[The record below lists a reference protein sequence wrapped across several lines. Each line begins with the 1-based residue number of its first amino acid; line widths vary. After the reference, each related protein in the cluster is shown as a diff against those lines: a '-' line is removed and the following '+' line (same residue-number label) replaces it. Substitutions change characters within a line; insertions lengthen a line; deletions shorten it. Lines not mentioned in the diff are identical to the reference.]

1 MNDFVPAII
10 SISILAA
17 AILFGVFL
25 DTRRIR
31 RYMANSQPIRIRI
44 RENENREDAYGE
56 PTN

>member
-1 MNDFVPAII
+1 MNDFVPALI

-25 DTRRIR
+25 DTLRIR
-31 RYMANSQPIRIRI
+31 RYISASQPIRI

-56 PTN
+56 PIH

>member
-31 RYMANSQPIRIRI
+31 RYMATSQPIRI

-56 PTN
+56 PIN